1 MVTALGKALWPESLQ
16 ASCQDIE
23 ISNKCLNVLLILEY
37 FLTESEAGKDVTL
50 HVDSQ
55 LYLGGWL
62 KS

>member
-1 MVTALGKALWPESLQ
+1 MVSALGKALWPESLQ

-23 ISNKCLNVLLILEY
+23 ISNKYLNVLLILEY
-37 FLTESEAGKDVTL
+37 FLIESEAGKDITL